1 VAHHGE
7 DLRDGP
13 VGPAANELDQIEVPV
28 LLQVEP
34 DFFAVSVQLN
44 REG

>member
-1 VAHHGE
+1 VAHHCE
-7 DLRDGP
+7 DLGDGAVAP
-13 VGPAANELDQIEVPV
+13 PADELDQIEVPE
-28 LLQVEP
+28 LLQVKP

>member
-1 VAHHGE
+1 VHHCE
-7 DLRDGP
+7 DLGDGAVAP
-13 VGPAANELDQIEVPV
+13 LPNELDQIEVPV

>member
-1 VAHHGE
+1 LGNGAVA
-7 DLRDGP
+7 P
-13 VGPAANELDQIEVPV
+13 SANELDQIEVPE

>member
-7 DLRDGP
+7 DLADGAVAP
-13 VGPAANELDQIEVPV
+13 PADELDQIEVPE

-34 DFFAVSVQLN
+34 DFFAVSVQQL